1 MPRPVVLCVDD
12 EKLVLDGIKE
22 QLRRQFQGEY
32 AIECVQS
39 GEEGLELFD
48 ELMADGVEVPVVVSD
63 HIMPGIKGAELLC
76 EIHAR
81 RGSTLKI
88 LLTGQADADAVGR
101 AVNAAD
107 LYRYIS
113 KPWSEDDLVLTLREA
128 LRRYY
133 QDRKLEEQNDELER
147 LNGELRR
154 AVKDVEKLKR
164 KVEAEN
170 IYLRQEIK
178 HEHNFEEIIGTSDA
192 LRRVLRSIE
201 QVAKTDAT
209 VLICGESGTGKEL
222 LARAVHNL
230 SPRHSRPLVKV
241 NCAALPANLIESEL
255 FGHEK
260 GSFTGATARRTGR
273 FELADSGTIF
283 LDEIGEMPLSLQS
296 KLLRVLQEGEFE
308 HVGGSRT
315 FAVDVRV
322 IAATNRDL
330 LAEVEAGRFREDLYF
345 RLNVFPIMS
354 PALRQRR
361 EDIPLLASHFVR
373 KHGGKLGKH
382 FDAISPRMLEQ
393 LESYDFP
400 GNIRELENL
409 IERATIVSESG
420 TLELDQPLPVETA
433 AAEASE
439 APGSAAADRTFHEVE
454 VRMIRAA
461 LEACDWMVGGKSGA
475 ARKLEIPAS
484 TLRARIKRYGI
495 ERG

>member
-1 MPRPVVLCVDD
+1 MDEEPTESSQAAGRILVVDD
-12 EKLVLDGIKE
+12 EKNAREALVELLRDEGYEVE
-22 QLRRQFQGEY
+22 Q
-32 AIECVQS
+32 A
-39 GEEGLELFD
+39 
-48 ELMADGVEVPVVVSD
+48 ADGKAALD
-63 HIMPGIKGAELLC
+63 RL
-76 EIHAR
+76 
-81 RGSTLKI
+81 
-88 LLTGQADADAVGR
+88 VGF
-101 AVNAAD
+101 D
-107 LYRYIS
+107 
-113 KPWSEDDLVLTLREA
+113 PDLVLTDLKMPVMDGLTLLELGRKRSPHASFVVMTAFGSIDTAVRAMRDGAENYLTKPLDTDALFAVAARAIERAKLSAEASRLR
-128 LRRYY
+128 
-133 QDRKLEEQNDELER
+133 QR
-147 LNGELRR
+147 LNEKFSFEHILGDHPSMQRLFKLVTQVSRSRSTALIQGE
-154 AVKDVEKLKR
+154 
-164 KVEAEN
+164 
-170 IYLRQEIK
+170 
-178 HEHNFEEIIGTSDA
+178 T
-192 LRRVLRSIE
+192 
-201 QVAKTDAT
+201 
-209 VLICGESGTGKEL
+209 GTGKEL
-222 LARAVHNL
+222 IAAAIHHA
-230 SPRHSRPLVKV
+230 SPRADRPFVRL
-241 NCAALPANLIESEL
+241 NCASLAESLLESEL